1 MTAHA
6 TRNDESDCEDQAG
19 RISTMR
25 LGVDVGGTF
34 TDLLLHDEATQRT
47 FEAKTPSTPEDQ
59 SIGVAAGVKLIC
71 EKAGISPKDISVI
84 LHGTTVATNAVL
96 EGKGARV
103 GLLATEGFEYTLHLA
118 KSWTP
123 GPLFGWIV
131 MDKPDPLASLADTRG
146 IPERMNARGEVV
158 KALDVA
164 KATALIDEVCG
175 SNIEALTISLM
186 HSYANPLHERQLGE
200 IVKARYPNIPVSLS
214 SDILPEFREYDRAI
228 TTVMNDYVRP
238 IMKRYLT
245 RIEDRLRAEGVT
257 ARLHIVRSDGGLMS
271 AEAASER
278 PVYTVL
284 SGPAGGVTST
294 AMVARRSGFPRLLAF
309 DMGGTSTDVSV
320 IIDGQPTISRSTEVG
335 MFPAKVPTLDVRSVG
350 AGGGSIAEVSELTG
364 SLRVGPR
371 SAGARP
377 GPVSYGRGGTE
388 PAVSDANVVL
398 GYLPPVLLGGD
409 MTLDVEGARA
419 AVGKI
424 GGLIGLSPEDAA
436 KGIIDIANEVM
447 LGALR
452 VITVQRGLDPRDFGI
467 LAFGGAGPLHAN
479 ALAELL
485 GCYPVVVPPN
495 PGVLSALGFLESAFK
510 NEFVQTYI
518 RSTQGLD
525 PNLIWSRFAGLGEKA
540 KVWLVEQE
548 VAEADRSIV
557 YSMDLRYEQQGFEVS
572 VDVAPDV
579 VARAGGIEPI
589 LAEFHKLHE
598 RLYGVRFHVPVELV
612 ALRVVAVGATPPV
625 NEQAPTALRGDPK
638 AAVIETRPAYFDGR
652 WIDTPNYDRA
662 LLGVGA
668 RVAGPAIIRQYD
680 TTTVLLPDHFAE
692 VDAHGNLLIWPNSKG
707 N

>member
-1 MTAHA
+1 
-6 TRNDESDCEDQAG
+6 
-19 RISTMR
+19 MR

-34 TDLLLHDEATQRT
+34 TDLLLHDEKTQRT
-47 FEAKTPSTPEDQ
+47 YQAKTPSTPEDQ

-71 EKAGISPKDISVI
+71 EKAGIEPSDIELV

-103 GLLATEGFEYTLHLA
+103 GLLVTEGFEYTLHLA

-158 KALDVA
+158 RELDVDA
-164 KATALIDEVCG
+164 ATKLIDDLCG
-175 SNIEALTISLM
+175 SGIEALTISLM
-186 HSYANPLHERQLGE
+186 HSYANPEHEQRLRD
-200 IVKARYPNIPVSLS
+200 IVAERHPDIPVSLS

-238 IMKRYLT
+238 IMKRYLS
-245 RIEDRLRAEGVT
+245 RIEERLDKEGVS
-257 ARLHIVRSDGGLMS
+257 AKLHIVRSDGGLMS
-271 AEAASER
+271 AAAASDR
-278 PVYTVL
+278 PVHTVL

-294 AMVARRSGFPRLLAF
+294 VMVARRTGLKKLLAF

-335 MFPAKVPTLDVRSVG
+335 LFPAKVPTLDVRSVG
-350 AGGGSIAEVSELTG
+350 AGGGSIAEVSELTK

-398 GYLPPVLLGGD
+398 GYLPSVLLGGD
-409 MTLDVEGARA
+409 MTLDVEGART
-419 AVGKI
+419 AVARI
-424 GGLIGLSPEDAA
+424 GDALGLSTEEAA
-436 KGIIDIANEVM
+436 QGILDIANEVM

-452 VITVQRGLDPRDFGI
+452 VITVQRGLDPREFGI
-467 LAFGGAGPLHAN
+467 VAFGGAGPLHAN

-485 GCYPVVVPPN
+485 GCYPVVVPAN
-495 PGVLSALGFLESAFK
+495 PGVLSALGFLEAEFK
-510 NEFVQTYI
+510 NEFVQTFI
-518 RSTQGLD
+518 RSTSGIDSEQV
-525 PNLIWSRFAGLGEKA
+525 WSRFRDLRVKA
-540 KVWLVEQE
+540 IEWLDEQE
-548 VAEADRSIV
+548 IAEADRGIV
-557 YSMDLRYEQQGFEVS
+557 YSLDLRYEQQGFEVT
-572 VDVAPDV
+572 VDVDADTV
-579 VARAGGIEPI
+579 KNGGK
-589 LAEFHKLHE
+589 LDAVLDKFHALHE

-612 ALRVVAVGATPPV
+612 ALRVVATGATPPV
-625 NEQAPTALRGDPK
+625 DEQHAPGTGS
-638 AAVIETRPAYFDGR
+638 AADTLIETNKGYFNGQ
-652 WIDTPNYDRA
+652 WVDTPHYDRNK
-662 LLGVGA
+662 LGVGQ
-668 RVAGPAIIRQYD
+668 RVEGPAIIRQYD
-680 TTTVLLPDHFAE
+680 TTTVLLPNHYAE
-692 VDAHGNLLIWPNSKG
+692 ADNHGNLMIWPVSKSA